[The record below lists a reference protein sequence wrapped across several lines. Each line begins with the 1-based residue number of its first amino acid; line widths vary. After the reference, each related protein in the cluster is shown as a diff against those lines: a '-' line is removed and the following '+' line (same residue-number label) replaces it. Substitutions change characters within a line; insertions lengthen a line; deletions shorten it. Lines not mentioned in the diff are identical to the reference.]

1 MLDRLVS
8 LIAPH
13 ECLGCQ
19 TEGSL
24 LCSDCQNAIS
34 AISERCYKCLALSP
48 DSLTCQKCRRSS
60 PLTSVQAATGYGDI
74 TKDLIWKL
82 KFHHARAA
90 VEPMAQ
96 VMSSRL
102 LFEEGTLLVPVPT
115 ASGRVRQR
123 GYDQAEVLCRA
134 VSRHTR
140 LPYRNLL
147 QRHGQSRQVGTS
159 RTERAAHLA
168 GALKVPS
175 QHLVADKHIVL
186 VDDVLTTGATLEA
199 AAKILKRAGA
209 KRVDAIVFAQA

>member
-19 TEGSL
+19 TEGLL
-24 LCSDCQNAIS
+24 LCSDCQNAVS

-48 DSLTCQKCRRSS
+48 DSLTCQKCRRTS
-60 PLTSVQAATGYGDI
+60 PLTSVQAAAVYGEV

-90 VEPMAQ
+90 VEPMAGL
-96 VMSSRL
+96 MTGRL
-102 LFEEGTLLVPVPT
+102 LFDETTLLVPVPT
-115 ASGRVRQR
+115 ATGRVRQR
-123 GYDQAEVLCRA
+123 GYDQAELLCRA
-134 VSRHTR
+134 VAHRTK
-140 LPYRNLL
+140 LPYRVLL

-159 RTERAAHLA
+159 KAERVAHLSKAFRVPTTQPVA
-168 GALKVPS
+168 G
-175 QHLVADKHIVL
+175 QHIVL
-186 VDDVLTTGATLEA
+186 VDDVLTTGATLESA
-199 AAKILKRAGA
+199 ARVLRRAGA